1 MPGEEPNLTE
11 DLKASIV
18 GLPQDYR
25 VMIGWDSQLNRDVG
39 WITMKRGVELDF
51 ASFQIREY
59 NLNIRGSG
67 SEVANLE
74 SSSKSTGSKL
84 SLMHDDKET
93 LENNDNTMEESTGDQ
108 VRELSLQRPNAFSN
122 WAIINK
128 DLVTCGYCNRKVTHL
143 LSHEKKCQVKNAKN
157 QKRVECPY
165 CDFKPTSAGISN
177 HIRSH
182 FRTKRTCPFCNKV
195 VLEDKYESHFKKCSR
210 CSVCGKVFKNKL
222 LLLKHREMAHSGM
235 RGHRKMLDEQGDMKG
250 LFTVDEEKNSN
261 IVDVSGTSHKVR
273 CEEREPTFKDKT
285 EYSTG
290 INDQTSFFNIASVDS
305 KVYEDG
311 SKEVESSFNGQSD
324 CSADIKR
331 DECILEEVECR
342 LHFEFQSGKII
353 IKKNIKILM
362 SEPVE
367 KAMKK
372 FCAYKKFV
380 RLSGSKLKDLEFKSN
395 NTLLTG
401 DEYAGSIEDGII
413 IVNETSD
420 IEQGLGGGHSVDAH
434 ESFSAILNS
443 FSQNLK
449 KDWPVLRSSKVLPAS
464 TYENDDHDEMEIG
477 STEVVVEFAEF

>member
-165 CDFKPTSAGISN
+165 CDFKPTSAGLST
-177 HIRSH
+177 HIRCH
-182 FRTKRTCPFCNKV
+182 FRPKRTCPFCKNV
-195 VLEDKYESHFKKCSR
+195 VLEDKYESHLKKCSR
-210 CSVCGKVFKNKL
+210 CSVCGKVYKNKV
-222 LLLKHREMAHSGM
+222 LLLKHRELAHAGM
-235 RGHRKMLDEQGDMKG
+235 QGQSKMMDEQGDIKSTFM
-250 LFTVDEEKNSN
+250 VDGKKNYNNVNDRS
-261 IVDVSGTSHKVR
+261 
-273 CEEREPTFKDKT
+273 EERAPTSKNKID
-285 EYSTG
+285 YSTS
-290 INDQTSFFNIASVDS
+290 INNKPTTLSNIASVDS
-305 KVYEDG
+305 KVNEDG
-311 SKEVESSFNGQSD
+311 RKEVECSQSD
-324 CSADIKR
+324 CSEEIKR
-331 DECILEEVECR
+331 EDYILEEAECR
-342 LHFEFQSGKII
+342 LHFEFQSDKTT
-353 IKKNIKILM
+353 IKKNIKIPM
-362 SEPVE
+362 CEPVE
-367 KAMKK
+367 KAMRK

-380 RLSGSKLKDLEFKSN
+380 RLSGSKLEDLEFKSN
-395 NTLLTG
+395 DTLLTG
-401 DEYAGSIEDGII
+401 EEYAGSIEDGLIK
-413 IVNETSD
+413 VNEKND
-420 IEQGLGGGHSVDAH
+420 VDQGLEDGRCVDAYQNY
-434 ESFSAILNS
+434 STILNS
-443 FSQNLK
+443 LSQDLK
-449 KDWPVLRSSKVLPAS
+449 KDWPVFRSSKALPAS
-464 TYENDDHDEMEIG
+464 TYKNVDHDKMEIG
-477 STEVVVEFAEF
+477 STEVVVQFAEF

>member
-1 MPGEEPNLTE
+1 MPREEPNLTE
-11 DLKASIV
+11 DLEASIV
-18 GLPQDYR
+18 GLPSDYC
-25 VMIGWDSQLNRDVG
+25 VMIGWDPQLNRDFG

-51 ASFQIREY
+51 ASLQIRDY
-59 NLNIRGSG
+59 NLNIQGSVSG
-67 SEVANLE
+67 LE
-74 SSSKSTGSKL
+74 SSLNSTDVKL
-84 SLMHDDKET
+84 SLMHDNKET
-93 LENNDNTMEESTGDQ
+93 LKSDDNTMEESTGDQ
-108 VRELSLQRPNAFSN
+108 TCELPPQGPG
-122 WAIINK
+122 WAIVNK
-128 DLVTCGYCNRKVTHL
+128 DLVTCSYCNRKVTNL
-143 LSHEKKCQVKNAKN
+143 SSHEKKCQVKNLKN

-165 CDFKPTSAGISN
+165 CDFKPTSAGISA

-261 IVDVSGTSHKVR
+261 IVDVSGISDKVR
-273 CEEREPTFKDKT
+273 CEERAPTLKGKI
-285 EYSTG
+285 EYSIG

-311 SKEVESSFNGQSD
+311 SKEVESSFNSQSD
-324 CSADIKR
+324 CSADIKK

-434 ESFSAILNS
+434 ESFSAIWNS

-449 KDWPVLRSSKVLPAS
+449 KDWPVLRSSKALPAS